1 MTGLSRLRTLYDTR
15 VQRSS
20 RARTYPFRRA
30 LITGASSGIG
40 AEFVHLLGAAG
51 VACVVVARRADRL
64 NELALLYPGTEVIV
78 ADLGTEA
85 GVAQV
90 VQRIESTTDPV
101 DLVINNAGFGTSGKF
116 SSLDPD
122 RLAAEIALNITALTR
137 LSHAALATMVPKGRG
152 WLINVSSVASFQAS
166 PYLSVY
172 AATKAYVT
180 NLTESLQAEVADNGV
195 KVTAL
200 CPGLTR
206 TEFQSVSNTEG
217 FITAFPAFAWT
228 GAKMVAAAGLD
239 AVIAG
244 KAIEVPGALYKALVG
259 ISSVTPRWL
268 SRRISL
274 GVQSFRRR

>member
-1 MTGLSRLRTLYDTR
+1 MAGSGP
-15 VQRSS
+15 
-20 RARTYPFRRA
+20 YPFARA

-51 VACVVVARRADRL
+51 VPCVVVARREDRL
-64 NELALLYPGTEVIV
+64 NELAATYPGTEVLV

-85 GVAQV
+85 GVARV
-90 VQRIESTTDPV
+90 VERISATSDLV

-116 SSLDPD
+116 STLDPD
-122 RLAAEIALNITALTR
+122 RLAGEIALNITALTR
-137 LSHAALATMVPKGRG
+137 LSHAALAKMVPEGRG
-152 WLINVSSVASFQAS
+152 WLINVSSVAGFQAS

-180 NLTESLQAEVADNGV
+180 NLTESLQAEVAGNGV

-206 TEFQSVSNTEG
+206 TEFQKVSNTEG
-217 FITAFPAFAWT
+217 FITSFPAFAWT
-228 GAKMVAAAGLD
+228 GARMVAQAGLD

-244 KAIEVPGALYKALVG
+244 KTIAVPGALYKALVST
-259 ISSVTPRWL
+259 SSVTPRWL

-274 GVQSFRRR
+274 GVQTLRRN

>member
-1 MTGLSRLRTLYDTR
+1 MTDPGR
-15 VQRSS
+15 
-20 RARTYPFRRA
+20 YPFTRA

-51 VACVVVARRADRL
+51 IACVVVARRADRL
-64 NELALLYPGTEVIV
+64 NELAQRYPGTEVLV
-78 ADLGTEA
+78 ADLGTDA

-90 VQRIESTTDPV
+90 VERVSATTDPV

-116 SSLDPD
+116 STLDPD
-122 RLAAEIALNITALTR
+122 RLAGEIALNITALTR
-137 LSHAALATMVPKGRG
+137 ISHAALARMVPQGRG
-152 WLINVSSVASFQAS
+152 WLINVSSVAGFQAS

-180 NLTESLQAEVADNGV
+180 NLTESLQAEVVGNGV
-195 KVTAL
+195 RVTAL

-206 TEFQSVSNTEG
+206 TEFQEVSNTEG
-217 FITAFPAFAWT
+217 FITSFPAFAWT
-228 GAKMVAAAGLD
+228 GATMVAQAGLD

-244 KAIEVPGALYKALVG
+244 KTIAVPGLLYKALV
-259 ISSVTPRWL
+259 STSAVTPRWL
-268 SRRISL
+268 ARRISL

>member
-1 MTGLSRLRTLYDTR
+1 MAGSGR
-15 VQRSS
+15 
-20 RARTYPFRRA
+20 YPFTRA
-30 LITGASSGIG
+30 LVTGASSGIG
-40 AEFVHLLGAAG
+40 AEFVHLLGAQQIP
-51 VACVVVARRADRL
+51 CVVVARREDRL
-64 NELALLYPGTEVIV
+64 IELAQRYPGVEVLT
-78 ADLGTEA
+78 ADLASED
-85 GVAQV
+85 GVARV
-90 VQRIESTTDPV
+90 VERISAPTDPV

-122 RLAAEIALNITALTR
+122 RLAGEIALNITALTR
-137 LSHAALATMVPKGRG
+137 LSHAALAKMVPEGRG
-152 WLINVSSVASFQAS
+152 WLINVSSVAGFQAS

-180 NLTESLQAEVADNGV
+180 NLTESLQAEVAGNGV

-206 TEFQSVSNTEG
+206 TEFQEVSNTEG
-217 FITAFPAFAWT
+217 FITAFPDFAWT
-228 GAKMVAAAGLD
+228 GAKMVAATGLD

-244 KAIEVPGALYKALVG
+244 KTIAIPGILYKALVST
-259 ISSVTPRWL
+259 SSVTPRWL